1 MSKNESTSSALCVA
15 PRSASE
21 LIDWL
26 RRTFEGPQPYCD
38 IGSAIAPHR
47 QIITLIESREAEVKR
62 LQTELDR
69 AYRQV
74 TVIEEF
80 LWERKYCTELYISPL
95 GTNGGEAWQVE
106 LNWGDSTEAFQGDS
120 VAQALSKAMA
130 AAMLRR
136 PNSTGQPRA
145 ENQ

>member
-1 MSKNESTSSALCVA
+1 MNTNQEPSSALAVT
-15 PRSASE
+15 PRSASD
-21 LIDWL
+21 LIAWL
-26 RRTFEGPQPYCD
+26 TKEHEGYYDLGP
-38 IGSAIAPHR
+38 IIAPHR
-47 QIITLIESREAEVKR
+47 QIITLIESQEAEVKR

-74 TVIEEF
+74 TVIEDF

-106 LNWGDSTEAFQGDS
+106 LNWGDGTEAFQGDS
-120 VAQALSKAMA
+120 VAQALSKAMV

-136 PNSTGQPRA
+136 PNIADDRRA
-145 ENQ
+145 PTHP